1 MELLPFTCRSCGKS
15 FCAEHRLP
23 ENHDCPMTKIKIIPM
38 RKVKDGDLEPVYV
51 KRSHFRTSRT
61 ELLHLTV
68 GIFIFF
74 IIEAA
79 LFFRFELNFLISITG
94 IIALAFI
101 IHELAHKFV
110 AQYYGLWSEFRLD
123 PFGILISLVTV
134 FLPLKLIAPG
144 AVIISGSG
152 ITIEKKGKIALA
164 GPLVNII
171 QVLVF
176 SFISKSFPFFGLA
189 SILNSDLAIFN
200 LIPLSVLDGRKVY
213 EWNKVVWAVAF
224 LIAII
229 LWVF

>member
-1 MELLPFTCRSCGKS
+1 M
-15 FCAEHRLP
+15 
-23 ENHDCPMTKIKIIPM
+23 MKIKIIPM
-38 RKVKDGDLEPVYV
+38 KKVKDGDLEPVYV

-101 IHELAHKFV
+101 LHELAHKFV
-110 AQYYGLWSEFRLD
+110 AQHYGLWSEFRLD

-144 AVIISGSG
+144 AVIILGSG

-176 SFISKSFPFFGLA
+176 SFLSKSFPFFGLA

-200 LIPLSVLDGRKVY
+200 LIPLSVLDGKKVY
-213 EWNKVVWAVAF
+213 EWNKVVWTVFF